1 MADRRFFVTGLLVAL
16 TLPPLTGCADWSYR
30 KIQLGQAPQDYG
42 RVLPAETSRRTALGL
57 CHLSGETWGQTEA
70 IVVLLTS
77 DRRVAG
83 KLRARYLLSRWGL
96 GPGEPGYQLEG
107 ELDPELYGI
116 QGAGPLDAL
125 RAIASEL
132 IDYRGEKLALEA
144 HAWIA
149 VGLTRLMQRWPGVA
163 ETSAVTERLRE
174 ALEMVPGGGAARI
187 EVDERGVY
195 HVEYRQGN
203 IR

>member
-1 MADRRFFVTGLLVAL
+1 MAHRRFLATGMLAAL

-30 KIQLGQAPQDYG
+30 KIQIGQVPQDYG
-42 RVLPAETSRRTALGL
+42 RVLPADTSRRTSLGL

-83 KLRARYLLSRWGL
+83 KLRARVLRSRWGR
-96 GPGEPGYQLEG
+96 GPGEPGYLLQG
-107 ELDPELYGI
+107 ELDPELYGV
-116 QGAGPLDAL
+116 QDAGPLDAL
-125 RAIASEL
+125 RAITSEL
-132 IDYRGEKLALEA
+132 IDYRGEQLALEA

-163 ETSAVTERLRE
+163 EAGAATERLRD

-195 HVEYRQGN
+195 HLEYRQGD